1 MIEATLGG
9 VTLASACP
17 EAVITRVNR
26 PLAGAVRTEFVEVP
40 GRAGA
45 WAFDEEPGEMPLV
58 IDIDVLVDTIA
69 ERRAAIATLRGWART
84 PSGRSQLILDDEPDR
99 FWSVKLS
106 AAPPMEDDEYAG
118 QTSLTFSA
126 EPYAFDTDLSTQAE
140 VASGTPDS
148 GSFAVT
154 DDVDAE
160 PEVVI
165 TPTNGTITSFTLTVN
180 GEEVAW
186 QVGVGGPTTIGS
198 GQSITISSIS
208 DTVLLGASGDVNLTG
223 AFDPTDVD
231 MVAVAITGFPVLTN
245 GTNNWSLSWTG
256 TATSV
261 DVDFAWRRRFI

>member
-1 MIEATLGG
+1 VIEATLDA

-26 PLAGAVRTEFVEVP
+26 PLGGTVRTEFVEVP

-45 WAFDEEPGEMPLV
+45 WAFDEEPGEMPIV
-58 IDIDVLVDTIA
+58 VDIDVLVDDIA
-69 ERRAAIATLRGWART
+69 DRRAAIATLRGWAQT
-84 PSGRSQLILDDEPDR
+84 PSGRSQLIFDDEPDR
-99 FWSVKLS
+99 YWSVKLS
-106 AAPPMEDDEYAG
+106 AAPPMEDDEYFG
-118 QTSLTFSA
+118 RTTLTFSA
-126 EPYAFDTDLSTQAE
+126 EPYAFDTTPSTQDE
-140 VASGTPDS
+140 VASGSPDS
-148 GSFAVT
+148 GSFAVD

-165 TPTNGTITSFTLTVN
+165 TPTNGTIASFALTVN

-186 QVGVGGPTTIGS
+186 QVGTGSPVTILS
-198 GQSITISSIS
+198 GQSITVSSIS

-223 AFDPTDVD
+223 AFDPDDVD
-231 MVAVAITGFPVLTN
+231 MVTVAITGFPVLTN

-261 DVDFAWRRRFI
+261 DVDFAWRRRYV